1 MFSNELSELLD
12 EIREIEIYGNNPQNW
27 MGYLASDDYYVTEE
41 ELAHKA
47 LQTPLGAL

>member
-27 MGYLASDDYYVTEE
+27 MGYLASDDYYMIEE

-47 LQTPLGAL
+47 L

>member
-27 MGYLASDDYYVTEE
+27 MGYLASDDFLEVNTEITYHYE
-41 ELAHKA
+41 
-47 LQTPLGAL
+47 